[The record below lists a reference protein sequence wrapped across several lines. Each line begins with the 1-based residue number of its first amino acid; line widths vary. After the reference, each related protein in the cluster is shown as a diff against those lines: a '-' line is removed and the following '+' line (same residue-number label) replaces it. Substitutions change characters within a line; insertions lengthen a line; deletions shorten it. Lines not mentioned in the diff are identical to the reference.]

1 MQEGDIFLSIVLLV
15 FAVIFV
21 SRVVRVVPQ
30 QQAFVVERLGK
41 YHRTLNAGWH
51 FVIPIVDSVRYKHG
65 LKEIVLD
72 IPPQVCITK
81 DNVQVD
87 VDGILFFRVLDP
99 VKASYGVA
107 DYVVGLVQLAQ
118 TSLRSEIGKI
128 DLDKTFEERGKINV
142 EVVGAI
148 DRASDPWGV
157 KVLRYE
163 IKSITP
169 PRDVLAAM
177 EKQMRAEREKR
188 ASILQ
193 SEGERDSKI
202 NVAEGNKQEVIKQ
215 SEAERQKKINEA
227 DGAAYATVKKSE
239 ADQAR
244 QINEARGQ
252 GEAILSIASA
262 TANGLKQIADS
273 LKYNGG
279 MEAATLKIAEE
290 YIKQFGQIA
299 KESNTMIIPANTADI
314 GAMMATATALFDK
327 TKKSA

>member
-1 MQEGDIFLSIVLLV
+1 MDGSFFFSFVLLV
-15 FAVIFV
+15 FAVIFI

-30 QQAFVVERLGK
+30 QQVFVVERLGK
-41 YHRTLNAGWH
+41 YHRTLHAGWH
-51 FVIPIVDSVRYKHG
+51 FVIPLVDAVRYKHS

-72 IPPQVCITK
+72 IPPQICITK

-99 VKASYGVA
+99 AKASYGVA
-107 DYVVGLVQLAQ
+107 DYVQGLTQLAQ

-128 DLDKTFEERGKINV
+128 DLDRTFEERSRINV

-188 ASILQ
+188 ASVLE
-193 SEGERDSKI
+193 SEGMRDAKI
-202 NVAEGNKQEVIKQ
+202 NVAEGQKQEVIKQ
-215 SEAERQKKINEA
+215 
-227 DGAAYATVKKSE
+227 SE

-252 GEAILSIASA
+252 AEAILAVANATADGLRAVASA
-262 TANGLKQIADS
+262 LGAAGGPQAAN
-273 LKYNGG
+273 
-279 MEAATLKIAEE
+279 LKIAEE
-290 YIKQFGQIA
+290 YLKQFGHLA
-299 KESNTMIIPANTADI
+299 KTTNTVIIPANVADLS
-314 GAMMATATALFDK
+314 GMVAVANTLLEK
-327 TKKSA
+327 TKTPAA